1 MLVAYHSIACS
12 DFNNYSPSTG
22 AVQQI
27 ASYFP
32 DPRNSSFNITLA
44 PPTLNIKDVYN
55 ELYTPSDQS
64 TNQTYDLTYLEKNG
78 ICSSSQEKTY
88 QWGFS
93 GLLLF
98 LAIVLTTIWAM
109 GMWAMWLDAYYQ
121 SNLDFYGRQLGR
133 FRAALDLAEVFQRE
147 LGENSDINQL
157 SDQALRRRTK
167 GVQFNAT
174 IGYTTL
180 VTRNATSN
188 RSAEF
193 GRWLTQRLWGRW
205 VMRHKR
211 WTVILAVVTLSGLLV
226 LVAFAMYQL
235 FGILY

>member
-1 MLVAYHSIACS
+1 MTKVQTKPMTSLIWRRMESAPVRRRRLISGVFRSTPCPCDSSNHNLGYGNAGHVARC
-12 DFNNYSPSTG
+12 F
-22 AVQQI
+22 
-27 ASYFP
+27 
-32 DPRNSSFNITLA
+32 
-44 PPTLNIKDVYN
+44 
-55 ELYTPSDQS
+55 
-64 TNQTYDLTYLEKNG
+64 
-78 ICSSSQEKTY
+78 
-88 QWGFS
+88 
-93 GLLLF
+93 
-98 LAIVLTTIWAM
+98 
-109 GMWAMWLDAYYQ
+109 YQ

-133 FRAALDLAEVFQRE
+133 FRTALDLAEVLQRE

-180 VTRNATSN
+180 GTRNATSN